1 MTYFMGETKMRC
13 NDINKIIPFFLNNK
27 LNQQE
32 AEPFLRHLEHCHVC
46 MEELEIQ
53 YLLEVGMKRLEDGG
67 NFNLKEEMNDKI
79 KQMELK
85 IRRQKILLKV
95 KRFVEL
101 LVMITFLSISIYWL
115 ID

>member
-1 MTYFMGETKMRC
+1 
-13 NDINKIIPFFLNNK
+13 
-27 LNQQE
+27 
-32 AEPFLRHLEHCHVC
+32 

-79 KQMELK
+79 KQMEQK
-85 IRRQKILLKV
+85 IKRQKILLKV
-95 KRFVEL
+95 QRFVEL